1 MTIEKVVASFYLI
14 KHCGV
19 GQDLIE
25 RFMIKT
31 VFCAIEILEF
41 VDGNTKEITKWGKWI
56 LFFVFCNNVWFYS
69 EGYC

>member
-31 VFCAIEILEF
+31 IFCAIEILEF
-41 VDGNTKEITKWGKWI
+41 VDGNTKEITKWG
-56 LFFVFCNNVWFYS
+56 
-69 EGYC
+69 